1 MNKIAIYL
9 TKKELSYL
17 EHILWHFTDYMAGD
31 NREDHGFGILKGY
44 RELND
49 EDKRII
55 YEMSGTLR
63 RRHRKMKKDN
73 KYA

>member
-1 MNKIAIYL
+1 MKIPIYL
-9 TKKELSYL
+9 TKKELSFL

-49 EDKRII
+49 DDKVII
-55 YEMSGTLR
+55 YEMSGKLR
-63 RRHRKMKKDN
+63 RRSKNIKKDS
-73 KYA
+73 KYE